1 MTTLPERLLEMC
13 RTPDGHD
20 LPDHAEPWGADV
32 ATLREAAAALQAAPE
47 GGEWRSIDSA
57 PEGAAVLLAI
67 EYANGTRRV
76 IRAMRAGER
85 TLHLGDDQDHW
96 DGCMYD
102 EAEDAYFCAP
112 GWYEK
117 NEYDE
122 CNWMVHDKPI
132 AWQHLPDPSTA

>member
-1 MTTLPERLLEMC
+1 MDDLRSVIAEMRTVASQGTLSFKLAGWADRL
-13 RTPDGHD
+13 
-20 LPDHAEPWGADV
+20 
-32 ATLREAAAALQAAPE
+32 EAAQALQAAPE
-47 GGEWRSIDSA
+47 GGEWRSSDSA

-96 DGCMYD
+96 DGCIYD
-102 EAEDAYFCAP
+102 ETEDAYFCAP

>member
-1 MTTLPERLLEMC
+1 MSYEAWRITYQSSEQAARAAYATIARL
-13 RTPDGHD
+13 T
-20 LPDHAEPWGADV
+20 AEVEA
-32 ATLREAAAALQAAPE
+32 LREWQPIETAPE
-47 GGEWRSIDSA
+47 GK
-57 PEGAAVLLAI
+57 PVLLAI
-67 EYANGTRRV
+67 EYQTGNRRV

-85 TLHLGDDQDHW
+85 TLHLSDEQDPW
-96 DGCMYD
+96 DGCIYD
-102 EAEDAYFCAP
+102 ETEDAYFCAP

>member
-1 MTTLPERLLEMC
+1 MSEWQPIET
-13 RTPDGHD
+13 
-20 LPDHAEPWGADV
+20 
-32 ATLREAAAALQAAPE
+32 APE
-47 GGEWRSIDSA
+47 GK
-57 PEGAAVLLAI
+57 PVLLAI
-67 EYANGTRRV
+67 EYQSGRRRV

-85 TLHLGDDQDHW
+85 TLYLSDEQDPW
-96 DGCMYD
+96 DGCIYD
-102 EAEDAYFCAP
+102 ETEDAYFCAP